1 MTQSVTKLREL
12 ELTIVRK
19 EEGVALE
26 SEEKLFFLPDLG
38 LQQYKQK
45 TMWTVLSAWCKSMRV
60 LSIQALSFYAPMGF
74 ILSPSLSRVTL
85 LAKLRF
91 GLDHHRFSGIY
102 FTYLLLWDP
111 HL

>member
-12 ELTIVRK
+12 ELTIVRR

-26 SEEKLFFLPDLG
+26 SEEKLFFLPDSG
-38 LQQYKQK
+38 PQQYKQK
-45 TMWTVLSAWCKSMRV
+45 TMWTVLSAWCESMRV
-60 LSIQALSFYAPMGF
+60 LPIRETPSF
-74 ILSPSLSRVTL
+74 ILRPSLSRVTL

-91 GLDHHRFSGIY
+91 GLDHHRFSDIY

-111 HL
+111 LL